1 MRIPADAS
9 RLWKFCYVALSALR
23 PLFCALKIE
32 GAENIPRQGGA
43 VLACNHPGGMDSFV
57 LGFACPR
64 QVFYMAKRELFNIH
78 PVVSFL
84 LHRIGAFP
92 INRGA
97 RDTVAIQYSVDLL
110 KQGRVLGMFPEGTRN
125 RGRPMRRGKSGAVRI
140 AIDAGV
146 PVVPVAVQGIPHLH
160 RNWYNPFK
168 RTKLSVQFG
177 QPVTFPP
184 GTMEEVQEY
193 TTEIMLEVARMMP
206 PELRGHYEE
215 ALAAPGDKTPTSAQ
229 PPLEPL
235 NPGARDLATG

>member
-9 RLWKFCYVALSALR
+9 RMWKFCYVALSALR
-23 PLFCALKIE
+23 PLFCALRIE
-32 GAENIPRQGGA
+32 GVENVPRQGGV

-57 LGFACPR
+57 LGFASPR

-97 RDTVAIQYSVDLL
+97 HDTAAIEYSVDLL
-110 KQGRVLGMFPEGTRN
+110 KKGFVLGMFPEGTRN
-125 RGRPMRRGKSGAVRI
+125 RGKPMRRGKSGAVRI
-140 AIDAGV
+140 AIEAGV
-146 PVVPVAVQGIPHLH
+146 PVVPVAVLGIPHLH
-160 RNWYNPFK
+160 RNCYNPFK

-177 QPVTFPP
+177 QPVMFPP
-184 GTMEEVQEY
+184 GTVEEVQEY

-215 ALAAPGDKTPTSAQ
+215 ALAPPQDRSPTSTH
-229 PPLEPL
+229 PVESF
-235 NPGARDLATG
+235 NSGARDLATG

>member
-1 MRIPADAS
+1 MRIPSDAS
-9 RLWKFCYVALSALR
+9 GLWKFCYAALSALR
-23 PLFCALKIE
+23 PLFCALRIE
-32 GAENIPRQGGA
+32 GVENVPRQGGV

-57 LGFACPR
+57 LGFASPR

-97 RDTVAIQYSVDLL
+97 HDTVAIEYSVDLL
-110 KQGRVLGMFPEGTRN
+110 RKGRVLGMFPEGTRN
-125 RGRPMRRGKSGAVRI
+125 RGKPMRRGKSGAVRI

-146 PVVPVAVQGIPHLH
+146 PVVPVAVLGIPHLH

-177 QPVTFPP
+177 QPVQFPP
-184 GTMEEVQEY
+184 GTMEDVQEY

-215 ALAAPGDKTPTSAQ
+215 ALACPRDRSPASRKPV
-229 PPLEPL
+229 EPL
-235 NPGARDLATG
+235 TPGPRDLATG

>member
-1 MRIPADAS
+1 MRIPSDAS
-9 RLWKFCYVALSALR
+9 RLWKFCHVALTALR
-23 PLFCALKIE
+23 PFFCSLKIE
-32 GAENIPRQGGA
+32 GVENIPRHGGI

-57 LGFACPR
+57 LGFASPR
-64 QVFYMAKRELFNIH
+64 QVYYMAKRELFNVH
-78 PVVSFL
+78 PVMSYL

-97 RDTVAIQYSVDLL
+97 RDTAAIEYSVDLL
-110 KQGRVLGMFPEGTRN
+110 KQGCVLGMFPEGTRN
-125 RGRPMRRGKSGAVRI
+125 RGKPMRRGKSGAVRI

-146 PVVPVAVQGIPHLH
+146 PVVPVAVLGIPHLH

-177 QPVTFPP
+177 QPVNFPP

-215 ALAAPGDKTPTSAQ
+215 ALASPRDRTPTGPQSV
-229 PPLEPL
+229 EPL
-235 NPGARDLATG
+235 NPGTRDLATG

>member
-32 GAENIPRQGGA
+32 GAENIPRRGGA

-215 ALAAPGDKTPTSAQ
+215 ALAAPGDQTPTSAQ

>member
-1 MRIPADAS
+1 MRIPSDAS
-9 RLWKFCYVALSALR
+9 SLWIFCFVALNVLR
-23 PLFCALKIE
+23 PLFGSLKVKGVE
-32 GAENIPRQGGA
+32 KIPRRGGV

-57 LGFACPR
+57 LGMASPR

-97 RDTVAIQYSVDLL
+97 HDTAAIQYSVDLL

-125 RGRPMRRGKSGAVRI
+125 RGKPMRRGKSGAVRI

-184 GTMEEVQEY
+184 GTMEEVQDY
-193 TTEIMLEVARMMP
+193 TTEIMLEVASMMP

-215 ALAAPGDKTPTSAQ
+215 ALASPRDRNPTSPQ
-229 PPLEPL
+229 PAEPL
-235 NPGARDLATG
+235 NPAAKDLATG

>member
-193 TTEIMLEVARMMP
+193 TTEIMLEIARMMP

-215 ALAAPGDKTPTSAQ
+215 ALAAPGDQTPTSAQ

>member
-215 ALAAPGDKTPTSAQ
+215 ALAAPGDQTPTSAQ

>member
-1 MRIPADAS
+1 MRIPSDAS
-9 RLWKFCYVALSALR
+9 SLWIFCYVALNVLR
-23 PLFCALKIE
+23 PLFGSLKVKGVE
-32 GAENIPRQGGA
+32 KIPRRGGV

-57 LGFACPR
+57 LGMASPR

-97 RDTVAIQYSVDLL
+97 HDTAAIQYSVDLL

-125 RGRPMRRGKSGAVRI
+125 RGKPMRRGKSGAVRI

-177 QPVTFPP
+177 QPLQFPP

-193 TTEIMLEVARMMP
+193 TTEIMLEVASMMP

-215 ALAAPGDKTPTSAQ
+215 ALAAPTDRTPTSTQ
-229 PPLEPL
+229 PPVEPL
-235 NPGARDLATG
+235 TPGPRDLATR

>member
-9 RLWKFCYVALSALR
+9 RMWKFCFVALTALR

-32 GAENIPRQGGA
+32 GAENVPRQGGA

-57 LGFACPR
+57 LGMASPR

-97 RDTVAIQYSVDLL
+97 HDTAAIQYSVDLL

-125 RGRPMRRGKSGAVRI
+125 RGKPMRRGKSGAVRI

-177 QPVTFPP
+177 QPVKFPP
-184 GTMEEVQEY
+184 GTMEDVQEY
-193 TTEIMLEVARMMP
+193 TTEIMLDVARMMP

-215 ALAAPGDKTPTSAQ
+215 ALASPQDRTPTSPQ
-229 PPLEPL
+229 PAEPL
-235 NPGARDLATG
+235 NPAARDLATG